1 MTIRNYKTGL
11 EKNKANYV
19 PLSPVTFLKR
29 TADIFPNYTSIIS
42 ENNKFTWK
50 STFTRCKL
58 FASSLKK
65 KKIKKGDTVSIIA
78 PNSSAMYEAHFAIPM
93 IGAVINTINIRLDAK
108 TVSFILT
115 HSDSKIIFSDTEFLP
130 IVKEALKISRQKIPI
145 IFIEDDLNFSKNI
158 KGDQSYEDFLNEG
171 NLEDCKFDLI
181 IEDEWFPISLSYT
194 SGTTGNPKGV
204 VTHHR
209 GAYLN
214 SISNHLI
221 WNMKK
226 NPVYLWTLP
235 MFHCNGWCFPWTIAA
250 LSGTNICLRKIDSK
264 EIFRL
269 IKKYNV
275 SNLCGTTVIINMLIS
290 EGTKLDHRVEFM
302 TGAAPPPVS
311 VIKKI
316 EEQGFNITH
325 TYGLTEVYGPAAV
338 CEWQK
343 EWDNENADTVA
354 ELKSRQGVK
363 CHGISDLQVINK
375 KTKKPVAKN
384 GKELGEVY
392 MRGNTVMMGYY
403 KDKKATQDSFKEGWF
418 HTGDIGVVFENNY
431 IQLKDR
437 LKDIIISG
445 GENIST
451 IEIENVLFQHPD
463 ILDAAVVGKN
473 DKKWGEV
480 PCAFIT
486 VKKNSSITE
495 QEVID
500 FCRSNMAK
508 FKIPKKIIFGDIKK
522 TSTGKI
528 QKFLL
533 RKKANQE

>member
-1 MTIRNYKTGL
+1 MTIRNHKTGL

-50 STFTRCKL
+50 STFARCKL

-65 KKIKKGDTVSIIA
+65 RKIKKGDTVSIIA

-171 NLEDCKFDLI
+171 NLEDYKFDLI

-275 SNLCGTTVIINMLIS
+275 SNLCGTAVIINMLIS

-311 VIKKI
+311 VLKKI

-325 TYGLTEVYGPAAV
+325 TYGLTEVYGPAVV

>member
-1 MTIRNYKTGL
+1 MTIRNHKTGL

-65 KKIKKGDTVSIIA
+65 RKIKKGDTVSIIA

-171 NLEDCKFDLI
+171 NLEDYKFDLI

-275 SNLCGTTVIINMLIS
+275 SNLCGTAVIINMLIS

-311 VIKKI
+311 VLKKI

-325 TYGLTEVYGPAAV
+325 TYGLTEVYGPAVV

-500 FCRSNMAK
+500 FCRSNIAK

>member
-1 MTIRNYKTGL
+1 MTIRNHKTGL

-65 KKIKKGDTVSIIA
+65 RKIKKGDTVSIIA

-171 NLEDCKFDLI
+171 NLEDYKFDLI

-275 SNLCGTTVIINMLIS
+275 SNLCGTAVIINMLIS

-311 VIKKI
+311 VLKKI

-325 TYGLTEVYGPAAV
+325 TYGLTEVYGPAVV

-500 FCRSNMAK
+500 FCRSNIAK
-508 FKIPKKIIFGDIKK
+508 FKIPKKIIFGNIKK

>member
-1 MTIRNYKTGL
+1 MTIRNHKTGL

-65 KKIKKGDTVSIIA
+65 RKIKKGDTVSIIA

-171 NLEDCKFDLI
+171 NLEDYKFDLI

-275 SNLCGTTVIINMLIS
+275 SNLCGTAVIINMLIS

-311 VIKKI
+311 VLKKI

-325 TYGLTEVYGPAAV
+325 TYGLTEVYGPAVV
-338 CEWQK
+338 CEWKK

-418 HTGDIGVVFENNY
+418 HTGDIGVVFENDY

-500 FCRSNMAK
+500 FCRSNIAK

-528 QKFLL
+528 KKFLL

>member
-1 MTIRNYKTGL
+1 MTIRNHKTGL

-65 KKIKKGDTVSIIA
+65 RKIKKGDTVSIIA

-214 SISNHLI
+214 SIGNHLI

-275 SNLCGTTVIINMLIS
+275 SNLCGTAVIINMLIS

-311 VIKKI
+311 VLKKI

-325 TYGLTEVYGPAAV
+325 TYGLTEVYGPAV
-338 CEWQK
+338 GCEWQK

-418 HTGDIGVVFENNY
+418 HTGDIGVVFENDY

-480 PCAFIT
+480 PCAFLT

>member
-1 MTIRNYKTGL
+1 MTIENYKIGL

-65 KKIKKGDTVSIIA
+65 RKIKKGDTVSIIA

-171 NLEDCKFDLI
+171 NLEDYKFDLI

-275 SNLCGTTVIINMLIS
+275 SNLCGTAVIINMLIS
-290 EGTKLDHRVEFM
+290 EGIKLDHRVEFM

-311 VIKKI
+311 VLKKI

-325 TYGLTEVYGPAAV
+325 TYGLTEVYGPAVV

-418 HTGDIGVVFENNY
+418 HTGDIGVVFENDY

-500 FCRSNMAK
+500 FCRSNIAK

-528 QKFLL
+528 KKFLL

>member
-1 MTIRNYKTGL
+1 MTIRNHKTGL

-65 KKIKKGDTVSIIA
+65 RKIKKGDTVSIIA

-171 NLEDCKFDLI
+171 NLEDYKFDLI

-275 SNLCGTTVIINMLIS
+275 SNLCGTAVIINMLIS

-311 VIKKI
+311 VLKKI

-325 TYGLTEVYGPAAV
+325 TYGLTEVYGPAVV

-495 QEVID
+495 QEIID

-508 FKIPKKIIFGDIKK
+508 FKIPKKIIFGDIEK
-522 TSTGKI
+522 TPTGKI

-533 RKKANQE
+533 RKKANQK

>member
-1 MTIRNYKTGL
+1 MTIRNHKTGL

-65 KKIKKGDTVSIIA
+65 RKIKKGDTVSIIA

-171 NLEDCKFDLI
+171 NLEDYKFDLI

-275 SNLCGTTVIINMLIS
+275 SNLCGTAVIINMLIS

-311 VIKKI
+311 VLKKI

-325 TYGLTEVYGPAAV
+325 TYGLTEVYGPAVV

-343 EWDNENADTVA
+343 EWDNENADAVA

-480 PCAFIT
+480 PCAFLT

>member
-1 MTIRNYKTGL
+1 VTIRNYKTGL

-65 KKIKKGDTVSIIA
+65 RKIKKGDTVSIIA

-171 NLEDCKFDLI
+171 NLEDYKFDLI

-290 EGTKLDHRVEFM
+290 EGTKLDHKVEFM

-311 VIKKI
+311 VLKKI

-325 TYGLTEVYGPAAV
+325 TYGLTEVYGPAV
-338 CEWQK
+338 ICEWQK
-343 EWDNENADTVA
+343 EWDNESADTVA

-363 CHGISDLQVINK
+363 CHGISDLQVVNK

-495 QEVID
+495 QEVVD

>member
-1 MTIRNYKTGL
+1 MTIRNHKTGL

-29 TADIFPNYTSIIS
+29 AADIFPNYTSIIS

-65 KKIKKGDTVSIIA
+65 RKIKRGDTVSIIA

-145 IFIEDDLNFSKNI
+145 IFIEDDLNFLKNI
-158 KGDQSYEDFLNEG
+158 KGDQSYEDFIHKG
-171 NLEDCKFDLI
+171 NLEDYKFDLI

-214 SISNHLI
+214 AISNHLTR
-221 WNMKK
+221 NMKK

-264 EIFRL
+264 EIFKL

-311 VIKKI
+311 VLKKI

-325 TYGLTEVYGPAAV
+325 TYGLTEVYGPAV
-338 CEWQK
+338 ICEWQK
-343 EWDNENADTVA
+343 EWDNESADTVA

-363 CHGISDLQVINK
+363 CHGISDLQVVNK

-463 ILDAAVVGKN
+463 IFDAAVVGKN

-508 FKIPKKIIFGDIKK
+508 FKIPKKIIFGDIEK
-522 TSTGKI
+522 TPTGKI

-533 RKKANQE
+533 RKKANQK

>member
-1 MTIRNYKTGL
+1 MTIRNHKTGL

-50 STFTRCKL
+50 TTFTRCKL

-65 KKIKKGDTVSIIA
+65 RKIKKGDTVSIIA

-171 NLEDCKFDLI
+171 NLEDYKFDLI

-275 SNLCGTTVIINMLIS
+275 SNLCGTAVIINMLIS

-325 TYGLTEVYGPAAV
+325 TYGLTEVYGPAV
-338 CEWQK
+338 ICEWQK

-522 TSTGKI
+522 TATGKI

-533 RKKANQE
+533 RQKANQE

>member
-1 MTIRNYKTGL
+1 MTIRNHKTGL

-65 KKIKKGDTVSIIA
+65 RKIKKGDTVSIIA

-171 NLEDCKFDLI
+171 NLEDYKFDLI

-311 VIKKI
+311 VLKKI

-325 TYGLTEVYGPAAV
+325 TYGLTEVYGPAV
-338 CEWQK
+338 ICEWQK
-343 EWDNENADTVA
+343 EWDNESADTVA

-418 HTGDIGVVFENNY
+418 HTGDIGVVFENDY

-437 LKDIIISG
+437 LQDIIISG

-500 FCRSNMAK
+500 FCRSNIAK

-528 QKFLL
+528 KKFLL

>member
-1 MTIRNYKTGL
+1 MTIRNHKTGL

-65 KKIKKGDTVSIIA
+65 RKIKKGDTVSIIA

-171 NLEDCKFDLI
+171 NLEDYKFDLI

-275 SNLCGTTVIINMLIS
+275 SNLCGTAVIINMLIS

-311 VIKKI
+311 VLKKI

-325 TYGLTEVYGPAAV
+325 TYGLTEVYGPAVV

-418 HTGDIGVVFENNY
+418 HTGDIGVVFENDY

-473 DKKWGEV
+473 DKKWGKV

-500 FCRSNMAK
+500 FCRSNIAK

>member
-1 MTIRNYKTGL
+1 MTIRNHKTGL

-50 STFTRCKL
+50 STFARCKL

-65 KKIKKGDTVSIIA
+65 RKIKKGDTVSIIA

-158 KGDQSYEDFLNEG
+158 KGDQSYEDFLKEG
-171 NLEDCKFDLI
+171 KLEDYKFDLI

-275 SNLCGTTVIINMLIS
+275 SNLCGTAVIINMLIS

-311 VIKKI
+311 MLKKI

-325 TYGLTEVYGPAAV
+325 TYGLTEVYGPAVV

>member
-1 MTIRNYKTGL
+1 MTIRNHKTGL

-65 KKIKKGDTVSIIA
+65 RKIKRGDTVSIIA

-171 NLEDCKFDLI
+171 NLEDHKFDSI

-275 SNLCGTTVIINMLIS
+275 SNLCGTAVIINMLIS

-311 VIKKI
+311 VLKKI

-325 TYGLTEVYGPAAV
+325 TYGLTEVYGPAVV

-500 FCRSNMAK
+500 FCRFNMAK

>member
-1 MTIRNYKTGL
+1 MTIRNHKTGL

-65 KKIKKGDTVSIIA
+65 RKIKKGDTVSIIA

-171 NLEDCKFDLI
+171 NLEDYKFDSI

-311 VIKKI
+311 VLKKI

-325 TYGLTEVYGPAAV
+325 TYGLTEVYGPAVV

-343 EWDNENADTVA
+343 EWDNESADMVA

-418 HTGDIGVVFENNY
+418 HTGDIGVVFENDY

>member
-1 MTIRNYKTGL
+1 MTIRNHKTGL

-65 KKIKKGDTVSIIA
+65 RKIKKGDTVSIIA

-171 NLEDCKFDLI
+171 NLEDYKFDLI

-311 VIKKI
+311 VLKKI

-325 TYGLTEVYGPAAV
+325 TYGLTEVYGPAVV

>member
-1 MTIRNYKTGL
+1 MTIRNHKTGL

-65 KKIKKGDTVSIIA
+65 RKIKKGDTVSIIA

-145 IFIEDDLNFSKNI
+145 ICIEDDLNFSKNI

-171 NLEDCKFDLI
+171 NLEDYKFDLI

-214 SISNHLI
+214 AISNHLI

-275 SNLCGTTVIINMLIS
+275 SNLCGTAVIINMLIS

-311 VIKKI
+311 VLKKI

-325 TYGLTEVYGPAAV
+325 TYGLTEVYGPAVV

-418 HTGDIGVVFENNY
+418 HTGDIGVVFENDY

-500 FCRSNMAK
+500 FCRSNIAK

-528 QKFLL
+528 KKFLL

>member
-1 MTIRNYKTGL
+1 MTIRNHKTGL

-42 ENNKFTWK
+42 ENNKFTWE

-65 KKIKKGDTVSIIA
+65 RKIKKGDTVSIIA

-171 NLEDCKFDLI
+171 NLEDHKFDSI

-275 SNLCGTTVIINMLIS
+275 SNLCGTAVIINMLIS

-311 VIKKI
+311 VLKKI

-325 TYGLTEVYGPAAV
+325 TYGLTEVYGPAV
-338 CEWQK
+338 ICEWQK
-343 EWDNENADTVA
+343 EWDNESADTVA

-363 CHGISDLQVINK
+363 CHGISDLQVVNK

-500 FCRSNMAK
+500 FCRSNIAK

>member
-1 MTIRNYKTGL
+1 MTIRNHKTGL

-65 KKIKKGDTVSIIA
+65 RKIKRGDTVSIIA

-158 KGDQSYEDFLNEG
+158 KGDQSYEDFLKEG
-171 NLEDCKFDLI
+171 KLEDYKFDLI

-275 SNLCGTTVIINMLIS
+275 SNLCGTAVIINMLIS

-311 VIKKI
+311 VLKKI

-325 TYGLTEVYGPAAV
+325 TYGLTEVYGPAVV

-418 HTGDIGVVFENNY
+418 HTGDIGVVFENDY

-500 FCRSNMAK
+500 FCRSNIAK

-528 QKFLL
+528 KKFLL

>member
-1 MTIRNYKTGL
+1 MTIRNHKTGL

-50 STFTRCKL
+50 STFARCKL

-65 KKIKKGDTVSIIA
+65 RKIKRGDTVSIIA

-171 NLEDCKFDLI
+171 NLEDYKFDLI

-214 SISNHLI
+214 AISNHLI

-275 SNLCGTTVIINMLIS
+275 SNLCGTAVIINMLIS

-311 VIKKI
+311 VLKKI

-325 TYGLTEVYGPAAV
+325 TYGLTEVYGPAVV

-343 EWDNENADTVA
+343 EWDNESADTVA

-363 CHGISDLQVINK
+363 CHGISDLQVVNK

-500 FCRSNMAK
+500 FCRSNIAK

>member
-1 MTIRNYKTGL
+1 VTIRNHTTGL

-65 KKIKKGDTVSIIA
+65 RKIKKGDTVSIIA

-275 SNLCGTTVIINMLIS
+275 SNLCGTAVIINMLIS

-311 VIKKI
+311 VLKKI

-325 TYGLTEVYGPAAV
+325 TYGLTEVYGPAVV

-418 HTGDIGVVFENNY
+418 HTGDIGVVFENDY

-500 FCRSNMAK
+500 FCRSNIAK

-528 QKFLL
+528 KKFLL